1 MMYYIHSSS
10 LFLFLWSSSA
20 YKSVQLLL
28 FISLSSMKHVCIR
41 FNGQMTNLRL
51 YLSFCDLWLNKPR
64 RRRFIQYVGYVCTL
78 YCIYVAFIISSLFH
92 KSITLLQGYFFTK
105 DTQQNCNSH
114 NDTCEVGSEED
125 YQLVAMVVRW
135 RWWGSQN
142 KL

>member
-1 MMYYIHSSS
+1 MRIGKMNKWVVVVLWVVDIMWNASLLNLRKNLSVKYTLYCHCHYNTWWWCIIYIA

-64 RRRFIQYVGYVCTL
+64 IIIQCVGLDIYVSTL
-78 YCIYVAFIISSLFH
+78 YSF
-92 KSITLLQGYFFTK
+92 
-105 DTQQNCNSH
+105 
-114 NDTCEVGSEED
+114 
-125 YQLVAMVVRW
+125 
-135 RWWGSQN
+135 
-142 KL
+142 